1 MTLYWCRYRA
11 IVSQPL
17 HYQGSA
23 WATRTRSLALVTLC
37 WLAGL
42 LTGLVS
48 GITVI
53 TVITVITSGAG
64 ADRRVHHGG

>member
-1 MTLYWCRYRA
+1 MMTLYCRRYRA

-23 WATRTRSLALVTLC
+23 WATRTRSLGLVTLC

-48 GITVI
+48 GITAL
-53 TVITVITSGAG
+53 SSLS
-64 ADRRVHHGG
+64 